1 MGTSTISMA
10 IFNSELLTR
19 QWPSIH
25 VEITTEMDAM
35 DGFLTIKHGLGK
47 RHCCFYHIIA
57 ISHEQ
62 NHLVGGWYTYPN
74 LKNDGVKVSWDDD
87 IPNMDK

>member
-1 MGTSTISMA
+1 MA

-35 DGFLTIKHGLGK
+35 DGFP
-47 RHCCFYHIIA
+47 CFYHTIA